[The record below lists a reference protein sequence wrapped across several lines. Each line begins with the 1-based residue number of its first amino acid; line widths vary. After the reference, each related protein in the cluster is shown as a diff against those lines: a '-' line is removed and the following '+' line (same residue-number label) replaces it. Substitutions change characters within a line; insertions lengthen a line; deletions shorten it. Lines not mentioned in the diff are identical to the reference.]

1 MLPNHIYVSHF
12 EATIAGL
19 KEALSLLQTEGLA
32 TVAIT
37 ETTPKPRGA
46 HVVIPAD
53 RMSEARICS
62 AALLIQEKL
71 RIPIRASSEKPFG
84 SIEMARAR
92 GFSEEVIAK
101 ELRPW
106 RAAAITG
113 SEEAVANAE
122 AVLKAAQANLAA
134 AHKQAD
140 APLAD
145 GTG

>member
-1 MLPNHIYVSHF
+1 MLPNTLYVTQF

-19 KEALSLLQTEGLA
+19 KEALALLQTEGLA

-92 GFSEEVIAK
+92 GFSEEVIAA

-106 RAAAITG
+106 RAGGVARAEQAEKVAEAAAKQARADTAAARI
-113 SEEAVANAE
+113 AANA
-122 AVLKAAQANLAA
+122 
-134 AHKQAD
+134 
-140 APLAD
+140 PLVD
-145 GTG
+145 GMG